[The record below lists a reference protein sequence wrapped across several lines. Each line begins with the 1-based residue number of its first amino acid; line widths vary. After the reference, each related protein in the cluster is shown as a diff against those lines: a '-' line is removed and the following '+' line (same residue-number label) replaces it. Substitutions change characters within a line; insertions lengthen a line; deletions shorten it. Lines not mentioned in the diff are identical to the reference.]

1 MAELMKANSTE
12 KKGNKTTGKSA
23 LAKRLRWVLI
33 FVAVVTGI
41 GGLALL
47 RGVFSDSNG
56 SSKESGT
63 FTVRRDNLPIT
74 VTENGDIKAINSKE
88 IKSEVE
94 GRTTIISIVDE
105 GTIITPEDVNNGKV
119 LVELDSSEIEQQ
131 LTERE
136 VTFLSAEA
144 SFTDANE
151 SLDIQKKQNESDI
164 KAGQMKVRFA
174 LMDLQKYLGEAVA
187 EKLMPAPVVPAQV
200 TQAQVSG
207 ATNPEPEPNSSGRSL
222 PEHDEPRPS
231 EGRGEIASAI
241 EAPELGGEAL
251 QKLRELNDNITLAE
265 SKFEQASDRLMWTQK
280 LYDKE
285 YVTETDLRG
294 DQLAMQSSKIQMD
307 RARTA
312 LELFRL
318 YEFPKEAEKLLSDH
332 DEAKRELER
341 IEARARSKLAQAQAR
356 LSSSKATYLLQ
367 KRRLEKLKKQLKA
380 CVIKAPAPGQVVYSS
395 SGDRWARQERMI
407 EEGAEIYERQ
417 EIISIPDT
425 SEMKVEIKVHE
436 TWIDKVKVGQNANI
450 TVVAFPDKTF
460 TGKVLKKAPLAE
472 QQWWGRGDLKV
483 YVTDV
488 SIDGTH
494 DFIKTGMS
502 AKVEV
507 IIDELHDVLLVPI
520 QSVITQEGKKVCYCL
535 TNKGPKKREVETGSF
550 NNNFVEVKSGV
561 VDGEKVLLNPPRAG
575 ELETTGEKEQ
585 KAKKPA

>member
-1 MAELMKANSTE
+1 MKANSVE
-12 KKGNKTTGKSA
+12 KQGSKPTGKSVFV
-23 LAKRLRWVLI
+23 RWLRRVLI
-33 FVAVVTGI
+33 FIAVVTGI
-41 GGLALL
+41 GGLVLL
-47 RGVFSDSNG
+47 RGVFSDSDGPN
-56 SSKESGT
+56 KESGT

-94 GRTTIISIVDE
+94 GRTTIISIVEE
-105 GTIITPEDVNNGKV
+105 GTIITPEDVNDGKV
-119 LVELDSSEIEQQ
+119 LVELDSSEIEQR

-144 SFTDANE
+144 SYTDANE
-151 SLDIQKKQNESDI
+151 SLDIQKKQNDSDI

-174 LMDLQKYLGEAVA
+174 LMDLQKYLGAAVA
-187 EKLMPAPVVPAQV
+187 EKLM
-200 TQAQVSG
+200 SG
-207 ATNPEPEPNSSGRSL
+207 MTNPGVEDN
-222 PEHDEPRPS
+222 
-231 EGRGEIASAI
+231 EIASLI
-241 EAPELGGEAL
+241 IDPNLGGEAL
-251 QKLRELNDNITLAE
+251 QKLRELTDDIALAE
-265 SKFEQASDRLMWTQK
+265 SKFEQESDKLMWTQK

-285 YVTETDLRG
+285 YVSETELRK
-294 DQLAMQSSKIQMD
+294 DQLTMQSSKIQMD
-307 RARTA
+307 RTKTA
-312 LELFRL
+312 LELFKL
-318 YEFPKEAEKLLSDH
+318 YEFPKEAERLLSDH

-356 LSSSKATYLLQ
+356 LKSGEATYLLQ
-367 KRRLEKLKKQLKA
+367 KRRLEKLQKQLEA
-380 CVIKAPAPGQVVYSS
+380 CTIKAPVPGEVVYAS

-436 TWIDKVKVGQNANI
+436 TWIDKVKVGQKANI
-450 TVVAFPDKTF
+450 TVAAFPDKTF

-535 TNKGPKKREVETGSF
+535 TDKGPKKREVETDSF
-550 NNNFVEVKSGV
+550 NNDFVEIKNGLVE
-561 VDGEKVLLNPPRAG
+561 GEKVLLNPPRAG
-575 ELETTGEKEQ
+575 ELEITGEKEQ
-585 KAKKPA
+585 KANKPA